1 MTARSSPSGMPT
13 TGTVL
18 GRPDF
23 APVVVSITTGKPVN
37 TLVKVWR
44 PFDVLYTARSMGSR
58 DRARIHVTGAIPA
71 VQRTI
76 RRTGPAASYEYCP
89 CTIATPLTV
98 GRVAGRAPDNDI
110 SAGPEYLR
118 CFERYPFM

>member
-44 PFDVLYTARSMGSR
+44 PFDALYTARSMGSS
-58 DRARIHVTGAIPA
+58 DRARTHVTGAIPA

-89 CTIATPLTV
+89 SIIATPFDRWS
-98 GRVAGRAPDNDI
+98 GR
-110 SAGPEYLR
+110 GPSPR
-118 CFERYPFM
+118 QRYQRGTGIPKVLSPIPL